1 MIHFVTWIPLP
12 YQQALCLTLHEYYG
26 ANFVVWYGE
35 SRHQE
40 FPFKE
45 DLGGSFQKHF
55 LDQCG
60 YRKLAAD
67 LFKDKQ
73 AVVILGGWR
82 SPMSARVLGITT
94 LLRNPVLLWADHPH
108 PRTRNAALSVARSVY
123 LKIVNQVVSGFLAC
137 GEPTVAHLTSLGL
150 SREKITNFPYWT
162 DLPDGW
168 NLPAGSE
175 TTNPRQQPLRLI
187 GIGRLAQ
194 VKKFEVAIQAVALAN
209 QRAGYCLSELLLAG
223 DGPELNRLQEL
234 AKSTSSLEQVSF
246 AGWLE
251 PEQVHQALENAD
263 ALVITSRFEAYSAVV
278 LEAMAAGRPIL
289 ASDCVMAAVDRD
301 EGTGAILFHPVG
313 DVETLARQIATLA
326 EHRDQL
332 HRASIAARATAE
344 KWPLSRAIEIL
355 NEVMARTEAGR
366 NLINSQTV
374 LSVVD

>member
-1 MIHFVTWIPLP
+1 
-12 YQQALCLTLHEYYG
+12 LHEYYG

-35 SRHQE
+35 TRHQE

-45 DLGGSFQKHF
+45 DLGGSFQKHY

-60 YRKLAAD
+60 YGKLAGD

-108 PRTRNAALSVARSVY
+108 PRKRNVALSVARCIY
-123 LKIVNQVVSGFLAC
+123 LKIVNHVVSGFLAC
-137 GEPTVAHLTSLGL
+137 GQPTVEHLTSLGL
-150 SREKITNFPYWT
+150 TREKITNFPYWT
-162 DLPDGW
+162 DLPDSW

-175 TTNPRQQPLRLI
+175 TKNPRHQPLRLI

-194 VKKFEVAIQAVALAN
+194 VKKFEVAIQAVSFAN

-234 AKSTSSLEQVSF
+234 AKSTRSLEQVSF
-246 AGWLE
+246 TGWLE
-251 PEQVHQALENAD
+251 PEQIHRAIENAD

-289 ASDCVMAAVDRD
+289 ASDCVMAAIDRD
-301 EGTGAILFHPVG
+301 EGTGAVLFHPVG
-313 DVETLARQIATLA
+313 DVETLANQITALA

-332 HRASIAARATAE
+332 YRASTAARATAE
-344 KWPLSRAIEIL
+344 KWPPSRAIEIL
-355 NEVMARTEAGR
+355 NEVISRTKAGKE
-366 NLINSQTV
+366 LINSRTA
-374 LSVVD
+374 LPAFD

>member
-1 MIHFVTWIPLP
+1 MIHFITWLPLP
-12 YQQALCLTLHEYYG
+12 YQQTLCRTLHEYYG

-35 SRHQE
+35 TRHQQ

-45 DLGGSFQKHF
+45 DLGGSFQKHY

-60 YRKLAAD
+60 YGKLAGD
-67 LFKDKQ
+67 LLKDKQ

-108 PRTRNAALSVARSVY
+108 PRTRNAALRVARSTY

-137 GEPTVAHLTSLGL
+137 GKPTVEHLTSLGL
-150 SREKITNFPYWT
+150 SRKKITNFPYWT
-162 DLPDGW
+162 DLPSRW
-168 NLPAGSE
+168 NPPAGCQTSDPHSE
-175 TTNPRQQPLRLI
+175 PLRLI
-187 GIGRLAQ
+187 AIGRLAS
-194 VKKFEVAIQAVALAN
+194 VKRFDVAIEAIALAN
-209 QRAGYCLSELLLAG
+209 KTAGYHQAELLVVG
-223 DGPELNRLQEL
+223 DGPERKRLAEIT
-234 AKSTSSLEQVSF
+234 TSSGSFDQVRF

-251 PEQVHQALENAD
+251 PDAVDRAIEGAD
-263 ALVITSRFEAYSAVV
+263 ALVIPSSFEPYGAVV

-326 EHRDQL
+326 EDRDQL
-332 HRASIAARATAE
+332 RRASIAARATAE
-344 KWPLSRAIEIL
+344 KWPLSRAIDIL

-366 NLINSQTV
+366 SLINSRTV